1 MHARVITLR
10 AREGCFDQVMR
21 VFRESIV
28 PAAHRQPG
36 FLGIVLLGDRKT
48 GRVVSN
54 SYWNTESDMLTSE
67 KAEYLQEQISR
78 LISVLSGPPLIEHYE
93 VEVIS

>member
-1 MHARVITLR
+1 
-10 AREGCFDQVMR
+10 MR